1 MKKIKKIMA
10 ILLAMVMT
18 LGMTMTVSA
27 AEEAGAVTDEYMD
40 EIQIR
45 NLAEDVVTS
54 LKVCNIIFLYRDNT
68 QNETWEVVDWA
79 APYIQLD
86 EKTGA
91 YKITD
96 NEGLKNAAELADPYM
111 VAEEP
116 GTSHTFEQLPIGAYV
131 ILAADNA
138 GTYGL
143 MVANTYDED
152 GVYMASKP
160 ANVVAKMEG
169 YNTDKTADD
178 KFVHRGEVVKF
189 EVKTKFPAK
198 TSISGK
204 PLTKF
209 EIVDM
214 PNGLL
219 INGLPKVTISGKE
232 VAITEDMVTNVTE
245 NGMTKSYKINLSSF
259 IKDSEAGAT
268 VVVEYNATVM
278 DEKGYINT
286 VVADSNTVEYT
297 PAVVEGF
304 EGNITLTKINEDG
317 SQKLSGAE
325 FSVYKGEDKETALE
339 AEALYFIKVKDG
351 EYKLALKGEE
361 GAEQTI
367 VTGLYGTV
375 KVTGLDEGTY
385 WFKETEA
392 PEGYALV
399 EEPISATIEAGEE
412 DREVSI
418 GEKGDFT
425 FTNTKLSAL
434 PATGGI
440 GTTIFTIVGCVIM
453 IAAAGLFFANRRKD
467 NK

>member
-1 MKKIKKIMA
+1 
-10 ILLAMVMT
+10 
-18 LGMTMTVSA
+18 
-27 AEEAGAVTDEYMD
+27 
-40 EIQIR
+40 
-45 NLAEDVVTS
+45 
-54 LKVCNIIFLYRDNT
+54 
-68 QNETWEVVDWA
+68 
-79 APYIQLD
+79 
-86 EKTGA
+86 
-91 YKITD
+91 
-96 NEGLKNAAELADPYM
+96 
-111 VAEEP
+111 
-116 GTSHTFEQLPIGAYV
+116 
-131 ILAADNA
+131 
-138 GTYGL
+138 
-143 MVANTYDED
+143 
-152 GVYMASKP
+152 
-160 ANVVAKMEG
+160 
-169 YNTDKTADD
+169 
-178 KFVHRGEVVKF
+178 
-189 EVKTKFPAK
+189 
-198 TSISGK
+198 
-204 PLTKF
+204 
-209 EIVDM
+209 M

-219 INGLPKVTISGKE
+219 INGLPKVTISGEE

-245 NGMTKSYKINLSSF
+245 NGMIKSYKINLSSF

-304 EGNITLTKINEDG
+304 EGNIKLTKINEDG

-325 FSVYKGEDKETALE
+325 FSVYKGEDKETPLE

-399 EEPISATIEAGEE
+399 EEPISAMIEAGKE

-418 GEKGDFT
+418 GEKSDFT

-440 GTTIFTIVGCVIM
+440 GTTIFTIGGCVIM
-453 IAAAGLFFANRRKD
+453 IAAAGLFFASRRKSA
-467 NK
+467 K